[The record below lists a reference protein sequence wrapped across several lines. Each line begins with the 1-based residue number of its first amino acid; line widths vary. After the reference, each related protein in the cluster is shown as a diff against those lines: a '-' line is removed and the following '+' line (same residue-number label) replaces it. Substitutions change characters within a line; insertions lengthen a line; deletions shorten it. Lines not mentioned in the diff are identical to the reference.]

1 MLLASV
7 ELRKL
12 LVKMSDLWGIVVNN
26 VGIGWMI
33 RRVILVVS
41 LGRIKGAQW
50 NHLSHNRALEHARL
64 IKLRDISL
72 SNPLLFVAI
81 VENNGTIL
89 SA

>member
-50 NHLSHNRALEHARL
+50 NHLSHNRAREHASL

-72 SNPLLFVAI
+72 SNPLLFIAI
-81 VENNGTIL
+81 VENN
-89 SA
+89 